1 MTNNITLSLSEV
13 LWYIRRKWLFP
24 WIRRHDDFYRVTGY
38 ANLVQR
44 MDNLPKCPHLYPTPT
59 PHPWC
64 VRVGAAQRDPVR
76 SQSGS
81 CAAWIVSEGCVSEAP
96 LTLKSG

>member
-13 LWYIRRKWLFP
+13 LWYIRRKWLFALDTDL
-24 WIRRHDDFYRVTGY
+24 RRHDDFYREPCY

-64 VRVGAAQRDPVR
+64 VRVGAAQR
-76 SQSGS
+76 
-81 CAAWIVSEGCVSEAP
+81 
-96 LTLKSG
+96 TL